1 RVTRGAAAGQCYL
14 FTESASEEAKERIR
28 AVVRTR
34 DGFALA
40 ELDARQRGGG
50 EFFGT
55 RQHGVGAF
63 RFGDV
68 LTDGETLREARRD
81 AFALVARDAGL
92 RAPGHAMLRRAVL
105 ERYGTR
111 LELSEIG

>member
-1 RVTRGAAAGQCYL
+1 M
-14 FTESASEEAKERIR
+14 
-28 AVVRTR
+28 
-34 DGFALA
+34 
-40 ELDARQRGGG
+40 DARQRGGG

-55 RQHGVGAF
+55 RQHGLGEL

-68 LTDGETLREARRD
+68 LTDGEILREARRD

-92 RAPGHAMLRRAVL
+92 REPGHSLLRQAVV

-111 LELSEIG
+111 LDLAEIG

>member
-1 RVTRGAAAGQCYL
+1 
-14 FTESASEEAKERIR
+14 
-28 AVVRTR
+28 VRTR

-40 ELDARQRGGG
+40 ELDARQRGRG
-50 EFFGT
+50 ELFGT

-68 LTDGETLREARRD
+68 LSDGEILREARRD
-81 AFALVARDAGL
+81 AFAIVARDAGL
-92 RAPGHAMLRRAVL
+92 REPGHQLLRHTVL
-105 ERYGTR
+105 ERYGAG